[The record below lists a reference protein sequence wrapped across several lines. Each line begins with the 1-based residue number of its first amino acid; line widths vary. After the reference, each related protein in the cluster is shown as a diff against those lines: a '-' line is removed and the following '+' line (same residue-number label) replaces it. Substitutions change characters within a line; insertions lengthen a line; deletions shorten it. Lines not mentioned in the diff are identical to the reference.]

1 MIQFHLEKV
10 KKSLILKKKIVLA
23 STSRYRAEL
32 LARLQ
37 INFET
42 VKPDCDEAPLAGE
55 TPAETAVRLALAKA
69 MSVKNAVPNALIV
82 GSDQV
87 AELDGL
93 AIGKPGTR
101 PRARAQLQAMR
112 GKRVVFHTGIAVLD
126 TADKNKAI
134 SRLVPTSVTF
144 RHVSDD
150 EIDAYL
156 DREDALDCAGSAKS
170 EGLGIAL
177 ISSMTSDDPTALV
190 GLPLIALTDMLRELD
205 YQVLA

>member
-1 MIQFHLEKV
+1 
-10 KKSLILKKKIVLA
+10 LILKKKIVLA

-42 VKPDCDEAPLAGE
+42 AKPDCDEAPLTGE
-55 TPAETAVRLALAKA
+55 KPAETAVRLALAKA
-69 MSVKNAVPNALIV
+69 LSVKDAFPNALII

-87 AELDGL
+87 AELRGL
-93 AIGKPGTR
+93 PIGKPGTR
-101 PRARAQLQAMR
+101 SRARAQLQEMR
-112 GKRVVFHTGIAVLD
+112 GNQVTFHTGIAVVD
-126 TADKNKAI
+126 TTGKEKSI
-134 SRLVPTSVTF
+134 TRLVPTSVTF
-144 RHVSDD
+144 RNVSDD

-190 GLPLIALTDMLRELD
+190 GLPLIALTDVLRAMD